1 MTFDEAID
9 FIDKESFID
18 EYMFEVVTVDKMK
31 ELINI
36 IYSE

>member
-9 FIDKESFID
+9 FIDKENFKND
-18 EYMFEVVTVDKMK
+18 YMFDVVSVGKMK